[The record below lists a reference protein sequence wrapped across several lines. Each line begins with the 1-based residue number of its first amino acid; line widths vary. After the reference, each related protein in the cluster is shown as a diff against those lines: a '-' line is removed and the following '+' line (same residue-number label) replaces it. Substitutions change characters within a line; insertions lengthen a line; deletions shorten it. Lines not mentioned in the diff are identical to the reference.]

1 MDVPATHPAT
11 KMSIATKIPL
21 RLLPGPIGHHCG
33 DYKSRRRDGA
43 GGPLVMQIFTRIQPA
58 VIINFYTSYY
68 RLSLS

>member
-43 GGPLVMQIFTRIQPA
+43 GGPLVMQIFTRIH
-58 VIINFYTSYY
+58 
-68 RLSLS
+68 